1 MKIEFQTSFLN
12 LPRQF
17 YEEVTP
23 ASVEGPSLIAFNSE
37 LANSLNISFDLESD
51 EQEIVNTFSGNKT
64 LEGSRPVAM
73 AYAGHQFGHFVPQL
87 GDGRALLLGEV
98 IAQDGRNY
106 DIQLKGS
113 GPTPF
118 SRNGDGRSSL
128 GPVLREYIVSE
139 AMYHL
144 GVPTTRALCAVR
156 TGENVFREEELPG
169 GVFTRVSSS
178 HIRVGTF
185 EYFAARSD
193 TDNLKLLLDY
203 CVDRYYPKLERDA
216 DLPLR
221 FLKEVMNQTSS
232 LTAHWMDLGF
242 IHGVMNTDNCSI
254 AGLTIDYGPCAF
266 MDEFKIDKV
275 FSYIDRRGRYAY
287 GNQANIALW
296 NMGRLAE
303 CLLLLMDYE
312 NEKVKKR
319 FQETLEEFPK
329 DFEIKWMNRMRQKIG
344 LYDIEEKDGELVNTW
359 LNILQE
365 NELDY
370 TASFRSL
377 SESLNNDKKS
387 PELDRVEGFEGFW
400 KQWKERVE
408 RQGADLKAISSQ
420 MNDINPL
427 YIPRNHVIEEIIEN
441 SIKGND
447 ELFHKV
453 LEIIKSPFTH
463 QTGAEFLQ
471 EIPKKDQR
479 VQNTFCGT

>member
-1 MKIEFQTSFLN
+1 
-12 LPRQF
+12 
-17 YEEVTP
+17 
-23 ASVEGPSLIAFNSE
+23 
-37 LANSLNISFDLESD
+37 
-51 EQEIVNTFSGNKT
+51 
-64 LEGSRPVAM
+64 
-73 AYAGHQFGHFVPQL
+73 
-87 GDGRALLLGEV
+87 
-98 IAQDGRNY
+98 
-106 DIQLKGS
+106 
-113 GPTPF
+113 
-118 SRNGDGRSSL
+118 
-128 GPVLREYIVSE
+128 
-139 AMYHL
+139 
-144 GVPTTRALCAVR
+144 
-156 TGENVFREEELPG
+156 
-169 GVFTRVSSS
+169 
-178 HIRVGTF
+178 
-185 EYFAARSD
+185 
-193 TDNLKLLLDY
+193 
-203 CVDRYYPKLERDA
+203 
-216 DLPLR
+216 
-221 FLKEVMNQTSS
+221 
-232 LTAHWMDLGF
+232 
-242 IHGVMNTDNCSI
+242 
-254 AGLTIDYGPCAF
+254 
-266 MDEFKIDKV
+266 
-275 FSYIDRRGRYAY
+275 
-287 GNQANIALW
+287 
-296 NMGRLAE
+296 
-303 CLLLLMDYE
+303 
-312 NEKVKKR
+312 
-319 FQETLEEFPK
+319 
-329 DFEIKWMNRMRQKIG
+329 MRQKIG